1 MNSAISMS
9 CFSFLSVMK
18 GAFLVAG
25 DAAAPAVGAAAAA
38 AEVAVVAAEAAFCC
52 LRLISSWSAVAR
64 LPLLLLLLA
73 DP

>member
-38 AEVAVVAAEAAFCC
+38 EVAVVAAEAAFCF